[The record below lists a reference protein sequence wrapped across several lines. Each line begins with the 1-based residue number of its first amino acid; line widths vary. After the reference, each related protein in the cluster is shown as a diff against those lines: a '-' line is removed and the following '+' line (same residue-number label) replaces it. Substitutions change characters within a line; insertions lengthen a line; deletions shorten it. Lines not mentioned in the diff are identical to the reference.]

1 MSSKVNNDDK
11 PSNDKSMIRLKDD
24 KSQWKKNITK
34 NIIKRSN
41 KFIDEKPKE
50 ENVYMG
56 PIGVFHK
63 RNKKFSKKKFRCY
76 DNVYPYNNEEYP
88 NEEYPNEEYSYNNE
102 EYRYNNEEYR
112 YNNEEYSYKSDND
125 DYSYNSD
132 INEEYDNMNSNFEY

>member
-112 YNNEEYSYKSDND
+112 YNNEEYNSDND

>member
-41 KFIDEKPKE
+41 KFIDEKPKD

-112 YNNEEYSYKSDND
+112 YNNEEYNSDND

>member
-24 KSQWKKNITK
+24 KSQWKKSITK

-41 KFIDEKPKE
+41 KFIDEKPKD

-112 YNNEEYSYKSDND
+112 YNNEEYNSDND